1 MHQILFT
8 HSHTT
13 VSHPLQKNNE
23 KKVGQGANSFKWLRI
38 FIQKYFVCSIS
49 KQKME
54 TTVQNLII
62 HVHSSFQH
70 AYTFSYFVI
79 MCVQLKC
86 YLGVIF
92 LSPVIKYVLDIYI
105 LHTTTPHPYSLFAL
119 KKKKGRQREIDRWM
133 DRQID
138 SLIDKQIDRQINR
151 QIQR

>member
-13 VSHPLQKNNE
+13 VSHPLQKYNE
-23 KKVGQGANSFKWLRI
+23 KKWGRGQIHI
-38 FIQKYFVCSIS
+38 FISKYFVCSIS

-54 TTVQNLII
+54 TAVQNLII

-119 KKKKGRQREIDRWM
+119 KKKGRDR

-138 SLIDKQIDRQINR
+138 GWIDRQIV
-151 QIQR
+151 